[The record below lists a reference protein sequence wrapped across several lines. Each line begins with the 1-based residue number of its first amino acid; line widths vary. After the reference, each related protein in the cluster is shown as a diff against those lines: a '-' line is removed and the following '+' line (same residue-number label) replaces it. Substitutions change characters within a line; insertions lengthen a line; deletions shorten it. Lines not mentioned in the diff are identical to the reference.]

1 MALDDNKGVW
11 KSGKGKG
18 RLTSKGRQLDDK
30 AWADVQGL
38 WVTACAHAIC

>member
-38 WVTACAHAIC
+38 LG